1 MRNDMKTSWSI
12 GAKLHATWRESHSTV
27 ILRDQFLKFGLIW
40 LEDKNQLTNKRKKK
54 KTNKENSEQTS
65 HQEVSLSKASTSSSI
80 SAGRISS

>member
-1 MRNDMKTSWSI
+1 MTWKQV
-12 GAKLHATWRESHSTV
+12 GALAQNYTRLDAKGNSTV

-40 LEDKNQLTNKRKKK
+40 LEDKNQLTNKQKKK

-65 HQEVSLSKASTSSSI
+65 HQEVSLSKASTSSSL